1 MSEPVADGL
10 FRRGHRGGAFRPNLR
25 SLFSLL
31 LLSSLTSRFVV
42 YKLPAHSGSGD
53 SSGKGLKYKYMDQSS
68 EGWRDG
74 VGYINSS
81 EGAVGRSLLPL
92 YRDNSSQVTE
102 CSGNLGWVTV
112 VGPTG
117 KGG

>member
-1 MSEPVADGL
+1 
-10 FRRGHRGGAFRPNLR
+10 
-25 SLFSLL
+25 
-31 LLSSLTSRFVV
+31 
-42 YKLPAHSGSGD
+42 
-53 SSGKGLKYKYMDQSS
+53 MDQSS
-68 EGWRDG
+68 DGWRDG

-102 CSGNLGWVTV
+102 CCGNTGWITV

-117 KGG
+117 